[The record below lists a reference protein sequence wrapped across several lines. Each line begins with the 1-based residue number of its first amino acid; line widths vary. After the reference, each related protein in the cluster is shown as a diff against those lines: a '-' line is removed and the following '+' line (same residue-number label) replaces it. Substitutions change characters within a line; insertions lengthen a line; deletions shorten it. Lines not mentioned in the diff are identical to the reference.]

1 MLISLLF
8 LIIILIVNIENN
20 LGYLFFNKFR
30 LNNVKNNF
38 SKLKSGNTA
47 NANYIELVPPMNQ
60 NRLIPPFEPPPPRY
74 SSNEWVSAMSSIPQS
89 VILRRIW
96 FHLALTTG
104 WTVFVCILANL
115 GLIPLVRDTLMWF
128 LMGSVLSL
136 LLVFR
141 TNSAYDRF
149 WESRRQLGNLVQVSR
164 SLARVSAYTSPDW
177 ETKERIRLLLTVFP
191 RLLISHLEGDYTMQP
206 EIATVIGITGADRRM
221 LLASR
226 NRPFRC
232 VQLLGNI
239 FNKDISDPEDMVEK
253 QIVANLLEQLV
264 DIVGCCERLVRCPV
278 PLAYSRHTSRFLS
291 FFCCSLP
298 FVLFHLT
305 GWHTIPLQILFAWAM
320 YGVEEIGHVIENP
333 FDSEWSQDLLDIT
346 RLHSSIE
353 ADVQD
358 AMSYRYLTN
367 EPIEE
372 DEEGND
378 DKKDDTKDV
387 PFVFI
392 G

>member
-1 MLISLLF
+1 MSLLLF
-8 LIIILIVNIENN
+8 IIILIINIENN
-20 LGYLFFNKFR
+20 LSYSFLNKFR
-30 LNNVKNNF
+30 LNNVKNNI

-74 SSNEWVSAMSSIPQS
+74 SSNEWLSAMLSIPQS
-89 VILRRIW
+89 VILRRIS
-96 FHLALTTG
+96 FHLILTTV
-104 WTVFVCILANL
+104 WTILVCFLAKF
-115 GLIPLVRDTLMWF
+115 GLVPLASDTLMWF

-164 SLARVSAYTSPDW
+164 SLARISAYTSPDW

-239 FNKDISDPEDMVEK
+239 FNKDISNPEDVVEK
-253 QIVANLLEQLV
+253 SMVADLLQQLI
-264 DIVGCCERLVRCPV
+264 DIISSCERLVRCPV

-298 FVLFHLT
+298 FVLFRLT
-305 GWHTIPLQILFAWAM
+305 GWHTVPLQILFAWAC
-320 YGVEEIGHVIENP
+320 YGMEEIGHVIENP

-346 RLHSSIE
+346 RLHCSIE

-367 EPIEE
+367 EIV
-372 DEEGND
+372 EEGTGDAGNA
-378 DKKDDTKDV
+378 DKEDDTKDA